1 MKTLFTGKMTVLGC
15 GGVAQCVLPL
25 ILKHFDILPSNI
37 TVVDFIDN
45 RERISHLLKQG
56 INYLQHKITPDN
68 LDASLTKLAS
78 TGDLII
84 DLAWN
89 IDCIEIID
97 WCHQHGVLYINTS
110 VEEWD
115 PYTNNHLNTPTTR
128 TLYHRHMRLRRHIQS
143 WQKSKAATAVLDHGA
158 NPGLVSHFVKQALQ
172 DISLAILEKGVEPTR
187 QHALEKALGDAAFP
201 QMACLT
207 GTKVI
212 HISER
217 DSQIINRPKE
227 VGEFVNTWS
236 IEGLYEESIAP
247 AELGWGTHE
256 KTLPSNAHLHEVG
269 PGHQICLEQM
279 GMHTK
284 IRSWVPSGEII
295 GMLIRHGEAFTISEH
310 LSLNEPNGFSYRPTV
325 HYAYCPSDATLASLH
340 ELTMQNYA
348 HPTRQRVVSD
358 EIISGVDELGV
369 LLMGHDF
376 NSWWTGSSLDIDTAR
391 TLVPGQNATTLQVAA
406 SVISAIEWMLRNP
419 DAGVKVPDELPYQ
432 EILSTARPY
441 LGDVLSIPNEW
452 TPLQSP
458 WHAMA
463 NPYGIKLD
471 KSDPWQFHNF
481 LAS

>member
-1 MKTLFTGKMTVLGC
+1 
-15 GGVAQCVLPL
+15 
-25 ILKHFDILPSNI
+25 
-37 TVVDFIDN
+37 
-45 RERISHLLKQG
+45 
-56 INYLQHKITPDN
+56 
-68 LDASLTKLAS
+68 
-78 TGDLII
+78 
-84 DLAWN
+84 
-89 IDCIEIID
+89 
-97 WCHQHGVLYINTS
+97 
-110 VEEWD
+110 
-115 PYTNNHLNTPTTR
+115 
-128 TLYHRHMRLRRHIQS
+128 MRLRRHIQS
-143 WQKSKAATAVLDHGA
+143 WKKSKATTAVLDHGA

-172 DISLAILEKGVEPTR
+172 DISVAILEKGVEKTR

-201 QMACLT
+201 QLACLT
-207 GTKVI
+207 GAKVI

-236 IEGLYEESIAP
+236 IEGLFEESVAP

-310 LSLNEPNGFSYRPTV
+310 LSINDGDFSYRPTV

-340 ELTMQNYA
+340 ELAMQNYA

-419 DAGVKVPDELPYQ
+419 DAGIKVPDELPYQ
-432 EILSTARPY
+432 EILATARPY

-458 WHAMA
+458 WHTMA
-463 NPYGIKLD
+463 SPYGVKLD